1 LGKIE
6 SMSKLGKEPIN
17 PVNPI
22 KFEDGSGSYN
32 GLTKREFFAGLAMQ
46 GILSNEKNHATNS
59 HLVYVSIAI
68 ADELLKQL
76 NDE

>member
-1 LGKIE
+1 
-6 SMSKLGKEPIN
+6 MSKLGKEPIN

-32 GLTKREFFAGLAMQ
+32 GLTKREHFAGLAMQ
-46 GILSNEKNHATNS
+46 GLIANAPNGHLSNSKQGVE
-59 HLVYVSIAI
+59 LAI
-68 ADELLKQL
+68 RWTDELLKQL